1 MENGSV
7 WNIKV
12 HIYSR
17 DKLIIQ
23 NGPVAWFVS
32 DQNTTEVCV
41 PFSSPIFQSNNKY
54 DKTAVLT
61 WFFWPQPY

>member
-7 WNIKV
+7 VDIKV

-23 NGPVAWFVS
+23 NGVVAWFVS

-41 PFSSPIFQSNNKY
+41 PFSSFLTTTFQFNNKY

-61 WFFWPQPY
+61 